1 MIAVILAGGL
11 GSRLQPFTQAIPK
24 PLLPVGEKSVLEIQI
39 ERLKKYGFDEI
50 FLATNYKSAYIEN
63 FFGDGSRYGVK
74 LTISKED
81 KPLGTAGPLTLLKKQ
96 LTQPFVV
103 MNGDILS
110 LIDFSKFYAFA
121 LRMNTLL
128 TIAIKKLVTPYAF
141 GNIFFEGDCVTRIEE
156 KPNIITYALAGIYV
170 MKPEILKYIPTNQNL
185 GMDLLILNMLQQK
198 LPIAK
203 YEMTEYWLDI
213 GQLSDF
219 EKAQSIYDTHFK
231 EQIEA

>member
-1 MIAVILAGGL
+1 MKAARKKRLESAGW
-11 GSRLQPFTQAIPK
+11 R
-24 PLLPVGEKSVLEIQI
+24 V
-39 ERLKKYGFDEI
+39 
-50 FLATNYKSAYIEN
+50 
-63 FFGDGSRYGVK
+63 
-74 LTISKED
+74 
-81 KPLGTAGPLTLLKKQ
+81 GTAGEFLGLSPEESQLVEMKLALGESLRRHRMKKR

-110 LIDFSKFYAFA
+110 LIDFSKFYTFA

-156 KPNIITYALAGIYV
+156 KPDIITYALAGIYV
-170 MKPEILKYIPTNQNL
+170 MKPEILKYIPTNQNS

-198 LPIAK
+198 VPIAK
-203 YEMTEYWLDI
+203 YEMAEYWLDI